1 MLWKIT
7 QHFLTTI
14 VIIYSGIHWGIS
26 CVPGVYMVFYMIEFT
41 KEFSIIGQSIFIGI
55 SIGIGIII
63 WMVSN
68 IFITAIIGFIF
79 KPSINNARVPFFS
92 VRTVQWAFLSVI
104 DRLAK
109 PCVQHMV
116 PSWITNFYYRAMG
129 CKIGK
134 DAIISSDRIND
145 AYMVEIG
152 QGSII
157 GSRALI
163 TAHIAEKNNLV
174 LSPIS
179 IGNNCL
185 IGLGAQINPGCIIED
200 DVVIASRAIVPKYT
214 TVPAGET
221 WAGIPAKSIKKKKVN
236 LI

>member
-7 QHFLTTI
+7 QHFLTTL
-14 VIIYSGIHWGIS
+14 VLIYSGIHWGVACIPS
-26 CVPGVYMVFYMIEFT
+26 AYMVFYMIDFT
-41 KEFSIIGQSIFIGI
+41 KDFSIIGQSILIGM
-55 SIGIGIII
+55 SIGLGIPM
-63 WMVSN
+63 WMISN
-68 IFITAIIGFIF
+68 IFITALIGFIF
-79 KPSINNARVPFFS
+79 KPKINKTRVPFFS
-92 VRTVQWAFLSVI
+92 IITIQWAFLSVI

-109 PCVQHMV
+109 PCVYHMV

-152 QGSII
+152 HGSII

-185 IGLGAQINPGCIIED
+185 IGLGAQINPGCVIED
-200 DVVIASRAIVPKYT
+200 NVVIASRAIVPKYT
-214 TVPAGET
+214 TVPSGET
-221 WAGIPAKSIKKKKVN
+221 WAGIPAKSIKKKKVK
-236 LI
+236 

>member
-14 VIIYSGIHWGIS
+14 VVIYSGIHWGVACIPS
-26 CVPGVYMVFYMIEFT
+26 AYMVFYMIDFT
-41 KEFSIIGQSIFIGI
+41 KDFSIIGQSIFIGM
-55 SIGIGIII
+55 SIGLGIPM
-63 WMVSN
+63 WMISN
-68 IFITAIIGFIF
+68 IFITALIGFIF
-79 KPSINNARVPFFS
+79 KPKINKTRVPFFS
-92 VRTVQWAFLSVI
+92 IITIQWAFLSVI

-109 PCVQHMV
+109 PCVYHMV
-116 PSWITNFYYRAMG
+116 PSWITNFYYRGMG

-152 QGSII
+152 HGSII

-174 LSPIS
+174 LSPV
-179 IGNNCL
+179 
-185 IGLGAQINPGCIIED
+185 Q
-200 DVVIASRAIVPKYT
+200 
-214 TVPAGET
+214 
-221 WAGIPAKSIKKKKVN
+221 
-236 LI
+236 